1 MQIEVWRAL
10 TGEVI
15 SKGKSQKE
23 GAPDPVQDKKSAHR
37 SILETNASTL
47 RQIAICIG
55 ASIVRPSGYADCS
68 REMRLQLRASQKSNG
83 T

>member
-10 TGEVI
+10 TDEVI

-23 GAPDPVQDKKSAHR
+23 GAPDRVRDKKLAHR

-47 RQIAICIG
+47 RQIAI
-55 ASIVRPSGYADCS
+55 
-68 REMRLQLRASQKSNG
+68 
-83 T
+83 